1 MSIDP
6 QNRAEVAAYVR
17 EEGRGIVATVTSEGE
32 PEAALMGI
40 TALDDGTLLFNVV
53 PWARKLAN
61 LKAQGRVAVVVGTS
75 AHVSVQFEGLA
86 VITEGDEADHY
97 AAEFERLM
105 PGSKSRYEGYE
116 VVVVR
121 PEWLRV
127 YDVSHRPPLVV
138 EARW

>member
-1 MSIDP
+1 MSLDP
-6 QNRAEVAAYVR
+6 QNRAEIAAYVR
-17 EEGRGIVATVTSEGE
+17 EEGRAVVATVTPDGA
-32 PEAALMGI
+32 PEAALVGI
-40 TALDDGTLLFNVV
+40 TALDDGTLIFNVV

-61 LKAQGRVAVVVGTS
+61 LRASWHAAVVVGTS
-75 AHVSVQFEGLA
+75 AHVSVQFEGSA
-86 VITEGDEADHY
+86 VVTEGAEGEHF

>member
-1 MSIDP
+1 MSLDP
-6 QNRAEVAAYVR
+6 TNHSEIAAFVR
-17 EEGRGIVATVTSEGE
+17 EEGRAVVATVAPNCE
-32 PEAALMGI
+32 PEAALVGI
-40 TALDDGTLLFNVV
+40 TALDDGTLIFNVL

-61 LKAQGRVAVVVGTS
+61 LEVNGRVAVVVG
-75 AHVSVQFEGLA
+75 AAGPVSVQLEGPA
-86 VITEGDEADHY
+86 VITEGTEAELY

-127 YDVSHRPPLVV
+127 YDVSHRPPLVI
-138 EARW
+138 EADW